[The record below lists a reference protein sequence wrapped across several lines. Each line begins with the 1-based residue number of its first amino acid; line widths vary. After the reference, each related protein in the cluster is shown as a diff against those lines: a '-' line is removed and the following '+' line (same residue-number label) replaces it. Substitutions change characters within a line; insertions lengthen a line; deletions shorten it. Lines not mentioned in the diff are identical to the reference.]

1 MDLRFVL
8 LLTRLRLATLVELQ
22 SIRAEPGSMAKLGQF
37 AGGFDEQLGL
47 TKHLF
52 RLTEEP
58 PITIHFEQK
67 LAPTK

>member
-22 SIRAEPGSMAKLGQF
+22 SILAEPGSMAKLGQF

-47 TKHLF
+47 TKHSF
-52 RLTEEP
+52 RLTEKP
-58 PITIHFEQK
+58 PITFHFEQQ
-67 LAPTK
+67 LAPPK